1 MERDEMRRQENLTL
15 KRNRNVTL
23 IYPLETIF
31 VFLFFWQTGEG
42 GGHAIQRLKNK
53 TIKIQLWSGKVK
65 WENRKILHD
74 AMLELTE
81 RRRR

>member
-1 MERDEMRRQENLTL
+1 MRRQENLTL

-31 VFLFFWQTGEG
+31 VFLFFWQTGG